1 MTWKLENL
9 PQIKIIDG
17 QKNLG
22 LEFFKDI
29 KKSDKL
35 KALSPTPFYGI
46 GLQIQD
52 FLPGAATRGVLWKK
66 LLLEISQNSQ
76 ENTCAR
82 ACPATLL
89 KKRAWRRCFPVNFV
103 HLFYRIPLDNCFW
116 FCDYRDSELL
126 PIVNCLDFKRWVIY
140 LSSALSLAWVMVMS
154 VMFYFPKYISN

>member
-82 ACPATLL
+82 ACPAILL
-89 KKRAWRRCFPVNFV
+89 KKRLWGRCFPVNFV
-103 HLFYRIPLDNCFW
+103 KFLRTPFLQNTSGRLLLVLRRLWLWIGSYSKLFGL
-116 FCDYRDSELL
+116 
-126 PIVNCLDFKRWVIY
+126 
-140 LSSALSLAWVMVMS
+140 
-154 VMFYFPKYISN
+154 